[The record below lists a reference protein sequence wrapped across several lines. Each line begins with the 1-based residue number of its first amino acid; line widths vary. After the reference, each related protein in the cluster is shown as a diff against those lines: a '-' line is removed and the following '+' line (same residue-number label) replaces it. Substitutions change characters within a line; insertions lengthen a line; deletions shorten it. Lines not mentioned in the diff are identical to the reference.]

1 MTLSRKSWENYIM
14 TLRDIN
20 EEAALKLVQYQNTHN
35 IFSGT
40 IDEITVNDEELKPFI
55 DYAYAIVSKYG
66 EASAS
71 LAAEMYDLTAE
82 LEGVILPPAEL
93 PELAKYGDVAKA
105 INGTIKTSQN
115 ADEIAGAATR
125 WVKMAASDTTLHN
138 AMRDGAQ
145 FAWIPFGDTCP
156 FCLMLASR
164 GWQYM
169 SKKALKGGHA
179 EHIHSNCDCQ
189 YTIRHDP
196 RMTVSGYDP
205 DKYLSMY
212 RNAEGQTPTDRINY
226 MRRELYAEARAN
238 DSELFDVTPN
248 NTGIKIDIPQNIR
261 EELDNLE
268 SKYYD
273 AKAERYFAI
282 DEEGELIFDSGRGG
296 SRSVSVPKS
305 VDERMEGG
313 YSYHNHTADATF
325 SPADISNYEKYGE
338 HGFITTIK
346 GEEHILYNTNPVS
359 KYKEVEQAARDNES
373 RYAELMPFSVAAN
386 TFYREVEETYAE
398 ARRAFSRELVRT
410 EQNTSIRAIR
420 LNEWIENN
428 PGPDSQMID
437 WLKENA
443 RKYGFIFQINPIKK

>member
-14 TLRDIN
+14 TLRDIS
-20 EEAALKLVQYQNTHN
+20 EEAAIKLVQYQNTHN

-40 IDEITVNDEELKPFI
+40 IDEITVNEEELKPFI

-82 LEGVILPPAEL
+82 LEGVMLPPAEL
-93 PELAKYGDVAKA
+93 PELANYGDVAKA

-189 YTIRHDP
+189 YTIRHDS
-196 RMTVSGYDP
+196 RTTVAGYDP

-212 RNAEGQTPTDRINY
+212 RNAEGSTPQERINS
-226 MRRELYAEARAN
+226 MRREMRAAEQERLSLSNLNIVNLNALDAPGYV
-238 DSELFDVTPN
+238 EKF
-248 NTGIKIDIPQNIR
+248 QNITGN
-261 EELDNLE
+261 EEVDTKIYEYSRTILEHRNGTDYEDLYLIDGKTGSTIYQLNTSDISHGVRYNEEIESAILQAHADGKEIIAIHNHPNGLPPTMDDGVSAHDRGYSMGIAVGHNLE
-268 SKYYD
+268 VYTYTATNNSYTKEECQEVHD
-273 AKAERYFAI
+273 AINEVLQFSVEPDDNIWYSTLERY
-282 DEEGELIFDSGRGG
+282 G
-296 SRSVSVPKS
+296 
-305 VDERMEGG
+305 MEV
-313 YSYHNHTADATF
+313 
-325 SPADISNYEKYGE
+325 K
-338 HGFITTIK
+338 
-346 GEEHILYNTNPVS
+346 
-359 KYKEVEQAARDNES
+359 
-373 RYAELMPFSVAAN
+373 
-386 TFYREVEETYAE
+386 
-398 ARRAFSRELVRT
+398 
-410 EQNTSIRAIR
+410 
-420 LNEWIENN
+420 
-428 PGPDSQMID
+428 
-437 WLKENA
+437 
-443 RKYGFIFQINPIKK
+443 RK